1 MWRLLRDQVER
12 SWRQI
17 PVLAAVAAAAAL
29 LASSL
34 GPLRVQ
40 PAGDPGRLF
49 ARLFIATFPVFAAAS
64 FGLLSTLTN
73 SRYRPAAVV
82 RILPVRRD
90 QLARALA
97 LGAGMPGLII
107 GALVSALVILLHIGL
122 GLGGFDRTLFERLAP
137 TALACMLGSAM
148 SVVWSCHLA
157 ATGGLTKTTR
167 LLTGLLGYLIF
178 PLLWYFAWLR
188 VATRLGPLA
197 VESLLIVST
206 AVGAAGSCVLLSPRL
221 HATFGLLR
229 SAPPASSRDVRV
241 SLSRP
246 AGRNASLIPLSFR
259 GSTFAFGSALL
270 VNLGFLTAI
279 AVRPPLDQ
287 FFSYPFR
294 LRWMVLTTYAVVW
307 FWFVSWR
314 SGLRTLRCLP
324 ISGGKLV
331 LASIG
336 SCSLIYLAGS
346 IAVVA
351 ALAFE
356 PGQARVAF
364 AELPFIVL
372 LAFGTSLCLAG
383 IGMHTQRP
391 KGLLFLGSLGF
402 VLLPNAMFLPIA
414 LGDGTW
420 LVGFTTSRPWLWS
433 YSPVAGIL
441 LIALGAVAI
450 ARGILHSG
458 SPYRSAPVVD
468 RGL

>member
-17 PVLAAVAAAAAL
+17 LILAAIAVMAAL
-29 LASSL
+29 LGASL

-49 ARLFIATFPVFAAAS
+49 VRLFIATFPVFLAAS
-64 FGLLSTLTN
+64 LGYVSTLIEPRFRH
-73 SRYRPAAVV
+73 SRVV
-82 RILPVRRD
+82 RILPLRRD

-107 GALVSALVILLHIGL
+107 GALVSALVMLLHLGL
-122 GLGGFDRTLFERLAP
+122 GPGGFDRTLFDRLAP
-137 TALACMLGSAM
+137 TVLACTLGSAM
-148 SVVWSCHLA
+148 SVVASSYLA
-157 ATGGLTKTTR
+157 ATRRLPETISRLTCV
-167 LLTGLLGYLIF
+167 LIF
-178 PLLWYFAWLR
+178 HQLWYLAWLW

-221 HATFGLLR
+221 HATFGMLR
-229 SAPPASSRDVRV
+229 PASPASSRDILV

-246 AGRNASLIPLSFR
+246 AGRNAGLIPLSFQ
-259 GSTFAFGSALL
+259 GSAFAFGSAFLL
-270 VNLGFLTAI
+270 NLGFLTAI

-294 LRWMVLTTYAVVW
+294 LRWMVLATYAVVW
-307 FWFVSWR
+307 FWFASWR
-314 SGLRTLRCLP
+314 PGLRTLRCLP
-324 ISGGKLV
+324 ISGSKLI

-336 SCSLIYLAGS
+336 SCSVIYLAGS

-383 IGMHTQRP
+383 IAMHVQRP
-391 KGLLFLGSLGF
+391 MGLHHLFGLGF

-414 LGDGTW
+414 LGDGIW
-420 LVGFTTSRPWLWS
+420 LAGFTARAWLWS
-433 YSPVAGIL
+433 YSPVAAIL

-450 ARGILHSG
+450 ARGILLSG
-458 SPYRSAPVVD
+458 SPYRPAPLAD
-468 RGL
+468 RGW

>member
-29 LASSL
+29 LGSSL

-73 SRYRPAAVV
+73 SRARPAAVV

-107 GALVSALVILLHIGL
+107 GALVSALVMLLHIGL
-122 GLGGFDRTLFERLAP
+122 GLGGFDRTLFDRLAP
-137 TALACMLGSAM
+137 TALACTLGSAM

-157 ATGGLTKTTR
+157 ATGGLTKTSR

-178 PLLWYFAWLR
+178 PLLWYFAWLW

-229 SAPPASSRDVRV
+229 SASPASSRDVRV

-259 GSTFAFGSALL
+259 RSTFAFGSVFLL
-270 VNLGFLTAI
+270 NLGFLTAI

-307 FWFVSWR
+307 VWFVSWR

-324 ISGGKLV
+324 ISGSKLV

-383 IGMHTQRP
+383 IGMHAQRH

-414 LGDGTW
+414 LGDGLW
-420 LVGFTTSRPWLWS
+420 LAGFTARAWLWS

-441 LIALGAVAI
+441 LIALGALAI
-450 ARGILHSG
+450 ARGILLSG
-458 SPYRSAPVVD
+458 SPYRPAPLVD

>member
-29 LASSL
+29 LGSSL

-49 ARLFIATFPVFAAAS
+49 VRLFIATFPMFLAAS
-64 FGLLSTLTN
+64 LGYLSTLID
-73 SRYRPAAVV
+73 SRFRHARVV
-82 RILPVRRD
+82 RILPLRRD
-90 QLARALA
+90 QLSRALA

-122 GLGGFDRTLFERLAP
+122 GLGGFDRTLFDRLAP
-137 TALACMLGSAM
+137 TVLACTLGSAM
-148 SVVWSCHLA
+148 SVVVSCYLA
-157 ATGGLTKTTR
+157 ATRRLPETIR
-167 LLTGLLGYLIF
+167 LLTGYLGYLIF
-178 PLLWYFAWLR
+178 PLLWYFAWLW

-229 SAPPASSRDVRV
+229 SASPASSRDVRV

-246 AGRNASLIPLSFR
+246 SGRNASLIPLSFQ
-259 GSTFAFGSALL
+259 GSTLAFGSAFLL
-270 VNLGFLTAI
+270 NLGFLTAI
-279 AVRPPLDQ
+279 AVRRPLDQ

-307 FWFVSWR
+307 FWFASWR
-314 SGLRTLRCLP
+314 PGLRTMRCLP
-324 ISGGKLV
+324 ISGRKLV

-336 SCSLIYLAGS
+336 SCSVIYLAGS

-356 PGQARVAF
+356 PGQVRVAF

-372 LAFGTSLCLAG
+372 LALGTSLCLAG
-383 IGMHTQRP
+383 IAIHVQRP
-391 KGLLFLGSLGF
+391 AGLHQLFGLGF

-420 LVGFTTSRPWLWS
+420 LAGFTGRTWLWS

-450 ARGILHSG
+450 ARGILRSG
-458 SPYRSAPVVD
+458 SPYRPAPLVD

>member
-17 PVLAAVAAAAAL
+17 LVLAAVAAVAAL
-29 LASSL
+29 LGSSL
-34 GPLRVQ
+34 GVLRVQ

-49 ARLFIATFPVFAAAS
+49 ARLFIATFPVFMAAS
-64 FGLLSTLTN
+64 LGFLSTLIN
-73 SRYRPAAVV
+73 SRFRHAAVV
-82 RILPVRRD
+82 CILPLRRD

-107 GALVSALVILLHIGL
+107 GALVCALLILLHIGL
-122 GLGGFDRTLFERLAP
+122 GLGGFDRTLFDRLAP
-137 TALACMLGSAM
+137 TVLACTLGAAM
-148 SVVWSCHLA
+148 SVVSSCYLA
-157 ATGGLTKTTR
+157 VTGELKTIR
-167 LLTGLLGYLIF
+167 GFIGYLVYLIV
-178 PLLWYFAWLR
+178 LVLCYFAWLW

-197 VESLLIVST
+197 VESLLVVST
-206 AVGAAGSCVLLSPRL
+206 AVGAAGSCVRLSPRL
-221 HATFGLLR
+221 HATLGLLR
-229 SAPPASSRDVRV
+229 SASSASSRDARI

-259 GSTFAFGSALL
+259 ESTFAFGSALL

-307 FWFVSWR
+307 VWFVSWR

-372 LAFGTSLCLAG
+372 LAFGTSLCLVG
-383 IGMHTQRP
+383 IGMHVQRP

-402 VLLPNAMFLPIA
+402 VSLPNAMFLPIA

-420 LVGFTTSRPWLWS
+420 LVGLTGGPTWLWS
-433 YSPVAGIL
+433 YSPVAAISL
-441 LIALGAVAI
+441 LALGAVAI
-450 ARGILHSG
+450 ARGILLSG
-458 SPYRSAPVVD
+458 SPYRPVTLVD
-468 RGL
+468 REV

>member
-17 PVLAAVAAAAAL
+17 PVLAAVAVAAAML
-29 LASSL
+29 GSSL

-73 SRYRPAAVV
+73 SRFRHAGVV
-82 RILPVRRD
+82 RILPLPRD

-122 GLGGFDRTLFERLAP
+122 GLGGFDRTLFDRLAP
-137 TALACMLGSAM
+137 TAIACTLGSAM

-157 ATGGLTKTTR
+157 ATRRTDENQQAAHWLFWLSDLSSALVLCVAVGGDQT
-167 LLTGLLGYLIF
+167 
-178 PLLWYFAWLR
+178 
-188 VATRLGPLA
+188 GPLA

-206 AVGAAGSCVLLSPRL
+206 AVGAAGSCVLLSPKL

-259 GSTFAFGSALL
+259 GSTFAFGSVFLL
-270 VNLGFLTAI
+270 NLGFLTAI
-279 AVRPPLDQ
+279 AVLPPLDQ

-307 FWFVSWR
+307 VWFVSWR

-331 LASIG
+331 LALIG
-336 SCSLIYLAGS
+336 SCSLTYLAGS

-372 LAFGTSLCLAG
+372 LAFGNVVVPRRDRNARAAADGPASLVR
-383 IGMHTQRP
+383 TRFRP
-391 KGLLFLGSLGF
+391 ASKRDVSS
-402 VLLPNAMFLPIA
+402 NC
-414 LGDGTW
+414 
-420 LVGFTTSRPWLWS
+420 PW
-433 YSPVAGIL
+433 
-441 LIALGAVAI
+441 
-450 ARGILHSG
+450 
-458 SPYRSAPVVD
+458 
-468 RGL
+468 